1 MLRLLGGDET
11 LANLA
16 GDERLVLCHLD
27 HPVGDL
33 INAGIAHM
41 YNQIVIFINQHRR
54 NRGTEAH
61 AVCRAVLSKLLRS
74 DLDHVLP
81 LGAGAAPV
89 KRFELTRKLGFK
101 PIAELTYDTMASAA
115 FPLEVSASSK
125 QRLS

>member
-1 MLRLLGGDET
+1 
-11 LANLA
+11 
-16 GDERLVLCHLD
+16 
-27 HPVGDL
+27 
-33 INAGIAHM
+33 M

-54 NRGTEAH
+54 NRGAEAH

-101 PIAELTYDTMASAA
+101 PIAELTYDCRTGDLPFLEASHAIA
-115 FPLEVSASSK
+115 HDGKRGVPSGGFCQLKAEAVLI
-125 QRLS
+125 RLLDNAPICFCCSYQSHIAHS